1 MLVESAIGFVNDGGA
16 LASKGFDA
24 AFLTARSGQPKALAA
39 RDLILFLDGINL
51 LSRNSRRPQ
60 NCTGLGIPFGTN
72 ILGDDTMDL
81 LWFAL
86 IGLAA
91 GWLAGQIMKSSGG
104 IITDMIVGVVGAL
117 LGGALFGMLGIS
129 AGGLIGAL
137 VTATVGAVILLAIL
151 RAIRK

>member
-1 MLVESAIGFVNDGGA
+1 
-16 LASKGFDA
+16 
-24 AFLTARSGQPKALAA
+24 LAA
-39 RDLILFLDGINL
+39 RDHLLFLDVINL

-60 NCTGLGIPFGTN
+60 NGTGLGIPFGTN
-72 ILGDDTMDL
+72 ILGGDTMDL